1 MDKIKI
7 WNDNPS
13 ESQAQEIADVL
24 ASGGLAIIPT
34 DSVYAIVCDALNQ
47 KAINELCRLKG
58 LDPEKNNLSIICS
71 DISMAAE
78 YAIIDDAGF
87 NLIKDLTPGPFTFL
101 FRSSRHLPKAFKGRK
116 TVGVRIPD
124 SATARAIATTLGHP
138 ILTTSIEFA
147 DDDEAREPD
156 LIADRYGNRGIDL
169 IADAGDG
176 DNQYTTII
184 DCRES
189 ESPEIIRQGKGILD

>member
-156 LIADRYGNRGIDL
+156 LIAERYGNRGIDL

>member
-13 ESQAQEIADVL
+13 ESQTQEIADVL

-78 YAIIDDAGF
+78 YALIDDAGF

-124 SATARAIATTLGHP
+124 STTARAIATTLGHP

-156 LIADRYGNRGIDL
+156 LIAERYGNRGIDL

>member
-101 FRSSRHLPKAFKGRK
+101 FRSSRHLPKTFKGRK

-156 LIADRYGNRGIDL
+156 LIAERYGNRGIDL

-176 DNQYTTII
+176 NNQYTTII